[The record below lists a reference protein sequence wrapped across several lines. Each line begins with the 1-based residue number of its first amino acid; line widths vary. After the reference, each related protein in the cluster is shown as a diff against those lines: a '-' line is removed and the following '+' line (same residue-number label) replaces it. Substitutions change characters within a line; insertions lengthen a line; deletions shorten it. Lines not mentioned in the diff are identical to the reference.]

1 MPRMRATRR
10 TQPYRK
16 SAAGR
21 QGGRTLAAMLKGR
34 TGTGGNPA
42 DVQRAM
48 QKRKRAA
55 QATGGTLAPAE
66 PKLGRRL
73 PAPTTMPTRTGGGKL
88 SKALAEQYRRRQRAA
103 RGKRRKMA

>member
-34 TGTGGNPA
+34 TGTG
-42 DVQRAM
+42 
-48 QKRKRAA
+48 
-55 QATGGTLAPAE
+55 
-66 PKLGRRL
+66 
-73 PAPTTMPTRTGGGKL
+73 KL